1 MGIPKLTNRWTAPS
15 TPPMNPRFSTGV
27 DLRKVFLEAPEDL
40 SAEDVQSH
48 LDALGLFLGGNK
60 TQGTYVLK
68 IFEDLKYGLYYNY
81 MWRDL
86 HTRYVWN
93 MIWYL
98 FAVWKETCT
107 TIYAYCMYIRVHSP
121 FFLFV
126 RVEQNWQPH
135 WILWTWIPKP
145 GIQAQDL
152 HKRSCAF
159 QLQIDEDITTWNVD
173 LFYQRNTWRNIY
185 TVYTYI
191 ETVSIYINN
200 Q

>member
-1 MGIPKLTNRWTAPS
+1 MK
-15 TPPMNPRFSTGV
+15 PRFSTGV

-93 MIWYL
+93 MI
-98 FAVWKETCT
+98 
-107 TIYAYCMYIRVHSP
+107 
-121 FFLFV
+121 
-126 RVEQNWQPH
+126 
-135 WILWTWIPKP
+135 
-145 GIQAQDL
+145 
-152 HKRSCAF
+152 
-159 QLQIDEDITTWNVD
+159 
-173 LFYQRNTWRNIY
+173 
-185 TVYTYI
+185 
-191 ETVSIYINN
+191 
-200 Q
+200 